1 MKELRL
7 ETWILRLV
15 RCIFDN
21 LYHFFIII
29 DIKVYK
35 EYEYLLADIQ
45 AMISLPIFTDSM
57 KQLLHNWLSITP
69 SEYCP
74 SEELSIPSPFDLR
87 PILYTMPKNEK
98 YLDIQWHGPSF
109 FPKMEFSQ
117 FYYLLRCVLL
127 EKSIVFISSSKNYLS
142 AITNGFRLLLRPFKW
157 CHIFIAILPK
167 LLIDYMSA
175 PQPMLLGIT
184 EKDEFIQDLDQDSLE
199 DKVWVELDEINGM
212 KFLNLIL

>member
-1 MKELRL
+1 
-7 ETWILRLV
+7 
-15 RCIFDN
+15 
-21 LYHFFIII
+21 
-29 DIKVYK
+29 
-35 EYEYLLADIQ
+35 
-45 AMISLPIFTDSM
+45 
-57 KQLLHNWLSITP
+57 
-69 SEYCP
+69 
-74 SEELSIPSPFDLR
+74 
-87 PILYTMPKNEK
+87 MPKNEK